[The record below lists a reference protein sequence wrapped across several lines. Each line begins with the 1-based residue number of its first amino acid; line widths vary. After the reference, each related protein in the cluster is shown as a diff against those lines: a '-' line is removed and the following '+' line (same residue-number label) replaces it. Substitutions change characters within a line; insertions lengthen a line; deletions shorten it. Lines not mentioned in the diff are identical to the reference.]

1 MEENMSEFWSNL
13 GRKVNSVSNSAAKK
27 VDALTTIAKLNLS
40 LRDKENSLEECFEKL
55 GSLVYDKVRRSYE
68 TDEEVALCIDEAD
81 KLLADIA
88 SIKAQLRQAK
98 KTKAC
103 ETCGKDCAAD
113 AHFCPACGIAFGEEK
128 EEATDIVVAEEKTEE

>member
-1 MEENMSEFWSNL
+1 MSEFWSNL
-13 GRKVNSVSNSAAKK
+13 VRKVNSVSNSAAKK
-27 VDALTTIAKLNLS
+27 VDALTTLAKLNLS
-40 LRDKENSLEECFEKL
+40 LRDKENALEDCFEKL
-55 GSLVYDKVRRSYE
+55 GSLVYDKVRKSYE

-103 ETCGKDCAAD
+103 EACGKDCAAD
-113 AHFCPACGIAFGEEK
+113 ARFCPSCGVAFAEEEK
-128 EEATDIVVAEEKTEE
+128 ATEVAVIEEKTEG